1 MKTIIMLI
9 LKEYRLFWSDTVAV
23 AMTFIIPI
31 VLIFIWGLVF
41 GNMGSGSERLH
52 LAFLNCSQSA
62 VPKKIEKV
70 LDSTKT
76 FILIKSFQDEE
87 GRYQKFDTSS
97 IQDYVKKGRV
107 SAALVIP
114 ADAYTDTTVGLKLK
128 FYYDPKNDMEIQIIQ
143 GVLQQTIMSEVPD
156 IFMQGM
162 QKQALNYLGADSG
175 EAFNR
180 EIASTIGKYFR
191 IDPKLLTM
199 AIPPDDSISRQ
210 GTENQKTYFQNILQL
225 DKIQLVGKD
234 IANPWATRGVGG
246 WAMMFLLFT
255 LTGSATSLFDE
266 KKSGVV
272 LRILCAPI
280 SRADILWSK
289 YAFNVSL
296 GLIQLLILFI
306 AGSLLYRIDI
316 LSNFFNLM
324 LVIIASAIACTAFG
338 MFLASISKTTA
349 QASGFGTFLILAMSS
364 IGGAWFPVSFM
375 PDFIQTISKGTIVYW
390 SMDGIQQVLWRGVS
404 TIEILPNL
412 GILCGVALLISL
424 ISLWQFK
431 KGHVF

>member
-1 MKTIIMLI
+1 MKTIIKLV
-9 LKEYRLFWSDTVAV
+9 LKEYRLFWGDRVSVT
-23 AMTFIIPI
+23 MTFIIPI
-31 VLIFIWGLVF
+31 ALIFIWGLVF

-52 LAFLNCSQSA
+52 LAFVNNSTSSIA
-62 VPKKIEKV
+62 KKIERV
-70 LDSTKT
+70 LDSSKT
-76 FILIKSFQDEE
+76 FVLIKSYEDEN
-87 GRYQKFDTSS
+87 GRRIKFDTSS
-97 IQDYVKKGRV
+97 VQEYVKKGSV

-114 ADAYTDTTVGLKLK
+114 VDAYTDTTVGLKLK
-128 FYYDPKNDMEIQIIQ
+128 FYYDPKNDMEMQIIQ

-156 IFMQGM
+156 IFMKGM
-162 QKQALNYLGADSG
+162 QKQAIRYLGVDSG
-175 EAFNR
+175 KAFNT
-180 EIASTIGKYFR
+180 EIASTVGKYFK
-191 IDPKLLTM
+191 IDPKWLKTYSF
-199 AIPPDDSISRQ
+199 DDSNYQ
-210 GTENQKTYFQNILQL
+210 AGKEQQKAYFQNILQL
-225 DKIQLVGKD
+225 DKIQLVGQD

-272 LRILCAPI
+272 LRILSAPI

-296 GLIQLLILFI
+296 GLIQLCILFI
-306 AGSLLYRIDI
+306 AGSILYKIDI
-316 LSNFFNLM
+316 FSNTFNLI
-324 LVIIASAIACTAFG
+324 LVITASAIACTAFG
-338 MFLASISKTTA
+338 MFLAAISRTTA

-375 PDFIQTISKGTIVYW
+375 PDFIQTISKVTIVYW

-404 TIEILPNL
+404 TLEILPNL
-412 GILCGVALLISL
+412 GVLCGMAFVISL

>member
-1 MKTIIMLI
+1 M
-9 LKEYRLFWSDTVAV
+9 
-23 AMTFIIPI
+23 MTFIIPI
-31 VLIFIWGLVF
+31 ILIFIWGLVF
-41 GNMGSGSERLH
+41 GNMGSGTERLH
-52 LAFLNCSQSA
+52 LAFLNCSDSPIA
-62 VPKKIEKV
+62 RKIEKV
-70 LDSTKT
+70 LDATKT
-76 FILIKSFQDEE
+76 FVLIKSYEDEN
-87 GRYQKFDTSS
+87 GRAIKFDTSS
-97 IQDYVKKGRV
+97 IQDYVRKGRT
-107 SAALVIP
+107 SAALVVP

-128 FYYDPKNDMEIQIIQ
+128 FYYDPKNDMEMRIIE

-156 IFMQGM
+156 IFLKGM
-162 QKQALNYLGADSG
+162 QKQAIKYLGRDSG
-175 EAFNR
+175 KAFNR
-180 EIASTIGKYFR
+180 EIASTVGKYFKF
-191 IDPKLLTM
+191 DPRWMDPASLQL
-199 AIPPDDSISRQ
+199 DDSITSESRA
-210 GTENQKTYFQNILQL
+210 GQKEYFQNILQL
-225 DKIQLVGKD
+225 DRIQLVGKD

-246 WAMMFLLFT
+246 WAMMFLLFA

-272 LRILCAPI
+272 LRILSAPI
-280 SRADILWSK
+280 SRSDILWSK

-338 MFLASISKTTA
+338 MFLASISRTTA
-349 QASGFGTFLILAMSS
+349 QASGYGTFLILAMSS

-375 PDFIQTISKGTIVYW
+375 PDFIQTISKGTIVFW

-404 TIEILPNL
+404 TLEILPN
-412 GILCGVALLISL
+412 IAVLCGMALVISL

>member
-1 MKTIIMLI
+1 
-9 LKEYRLFWSDTVAV
+9 
-23 AMTFIIPI
+23 MTFIIPI
-31 VLIFIWGLVF
+31 LLMFIWGLVF

-52 LAFLNCSQSA
+52 LAFLNCSEAA
-62 VPKKIEKV
+62 VAKKIEKV

-76 FILIKSFQDEE
+76 FILIKSFEDEN
-87 GRYQKFDTSS
+87 GHYIKFDTSS
-97 IQDYVKKGRV
+97 VQDYVKKGRV

-114 ADAYTDTTVGLKLK
+114 VDAYTDTTVGLKLK
-128 FYYDPKNDMEIQIIQ
+128 FYYDPKNDMEMQIIQ
-143 GVLQQTIMSEVPD
+143 GVLQQTIMTEVPD
-156 IFMQGM
+156 IFLRGM
-162 QKQALNYLGADSG
+162 QKQAIKYLGPDSG
-175 EAFNR
+175 KAFNK
-180 EIASTIGKYFR
+180 EIASTVGKYFR
-191 IDPKLLTM
+191 FDPKWMDANTYPL
-199 AIPPDDSISRQ
+199 DDSLA
-210 GTENQKTYFQNILQL
+210 TESKEGQKEYFQNILQL
-225 DKIQLVGKD
+225 ERIQLVGQD

-246 WAMMFLLFT
+246 WAMMFLLFA

-272 LRILCAPI
+272 LRILSAPI

-296 GLIQLLILFI
+296 GLIQLLILFL
-306 AGSLLYRIDI
+306 AGSILYKIDI
-316 LSNFFNLM
+316 LSNFFNLI
-324 LVIIASAIACTAFG
+324 LVLLASAIACTAFG

-375 PDFIQTISKGTIVYW
+375 PDFIQTISKGTIVFW

-404 TIEILPNL
+404 TMEILPNL
-412 GILCGVALLISL
+412 GVLCGVAFVVSL

>member
-1 MKTIIMLI
+1 LKTIIMLI

>member
-1 MKTIIMLI
+1 MLI